1 MQNMHLLL
9 ALRILFFHLTFL
21 VYGGTELRDCF
32 CGYKRSGMLAML
44 RCFPNKD
51 FMAAAVFQPIA
62 CNRVKDL
69 IRIGG
74 EEIVWEESA
83 KDRPLGMSID
93 PYGLSDLDFR
103 GTAQS
108 ATNLQLDLPLN
119 AKFLDS
125 FAFAGL
131 SSLKGLRAWRQSLA
145 LESCSLAGLP
155 KLETVVLN
163 CSSTFTNF
171 LTFGDSFRSLRLVG
185 CRDLPIQFVCTRC
198 SQQPNTNVLR
208 VLPGP
213 PSTESQIIFET
224 VPPEDGERL
233 PVGQCVPGV
242 CSDEHLCRNNYALKL
257 SKEFTLKQT
266 TTDLQPPVTDTPENT
281 TGYQTIFGFLDSTSS
296 SLGQL
301 AILVILPVILLIL
314 LISALVCACL
324 LLRMTGFLGGT
335 TRVTRNTQLAV
346 ASQPPSTV
354 YNPISAK
361 V

>member
-1 MQNMHLLL
+1 
-9 ALRILFFHLTFL
+9 
-21 VYGGTELRDCF
+21 
-32 CGYKRSGMLAML
+32 MLSML

-51 FMAAAVFQPIA
+51 YMTAAVFRPVA
-62 CNRVKDL
+62 CNRVNDL

-74 EEIVWEESA
+74 QEIVWEEST
-83 KDRPLGMSID
+83 KDRPLGMSIE

-119 AKFLDS
+119 AKLLDA

-131 SSLKGLRAWRQSLA
+131 SSLKGLHAWRHSLA

-155 KLETVVLN
+155 KLETAVLN

-213 PSTESQIIFET
+213 PSAESQIVFET
-224 VPPEDGERL
+224 VPPEGSESL
-233 PVGQCVPGV
+233 PVGQCVPGM

-257 SKEFTLKQT
+257 SKEFTLRQLAT
-266 TTDLQPPVTDTPENT
+266 ELQPSLPDTPENK
-281 TGYQTIFGFLDSTSS
+281 TGHQTIFGLLDSPSS

-301 AILVILPVILLIL
+301 AILVILPLVLGIAIILAF
-314 LISALVCACL
+314 SAM
-324 LLRMTGFLGGT
+324 R
-335 TRVTRNTQLAV
+335 
-346 ASQPPSTV
+346 
-354 YNPISAK
+354 
-361 V
+361 